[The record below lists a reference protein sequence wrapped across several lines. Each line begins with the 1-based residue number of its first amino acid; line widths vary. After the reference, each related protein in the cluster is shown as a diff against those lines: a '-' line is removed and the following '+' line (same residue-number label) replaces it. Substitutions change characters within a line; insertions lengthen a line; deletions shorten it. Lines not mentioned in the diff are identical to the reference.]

1 MAVQNTRTGA
11 SPSRLRGASAA
22 VTVLLAALLTCRVR
36 CAETI
41 DKTSNIVL
49 IVTDDQ
55 DVLLGGLVSGQ
66 REKKVFNRLELFLP
80 HKPLNTIVEKV

>member
-11 SPSRLRGASAA
+11 SPSRRRGASAA
-22 VTVLLAALLTCRVR
+22 VAVLLAALLTCRVR
-36 CAETI
+36 CAETSANP
-41 DKTSNIVL
+41 SNIVL

-66 REKKVFNRLELFLP
+66 RKKKVFNRLFSP
-80 HKPLNTIVEKV
+80 HKPLNKIVEKV

>member
-11 SPSRLRGASAA
+11 SPGRLRGASAA
-22 VTVLLAALLTCRVR
+22 VAVLLAALLTCGVR

-66 REKKVFNRLELFLP
+66 RGKKS
-80 HKPLNTIVEKV
+80 I

>member
-22 VTVLLAALLTCRVR
+22 VAVLLAALLTCRVR
-36 CAETI
+36 CAETSE
-41 DKTSNIVL
+41 KPNIVL

-66 REKKVFNRLELFLP
+66 REKKCLTDMNCFHHINL
-80 HKPLNTIVEKV
+80 